1 MRGEKGNL
9 KAEASE
15 YVRGRVMPERVHSA
29 QPPGLAT
36 IRSAEVGSRMSVTV
50 RGELDIGAQ
59 QLQSELRD
67 ILGRSATGVDLDLS
81 AVRFCDCGGLN
92 ILLDLR
98 RQALLQG
105 KTVAVRACSP
115 EVQRLLDLTGAG
127 ELFTHPGPDGLHA
140 AVPEVLDG
148 RRQEKGVDQ
157 ELRTEVA
164 QLRRAMQTRPA
175 IDVARGILM
184 ASFSLSAEA
193 AWTVLVTASQNT
205 NTKLHHLAQDL
216 MDTIHGTPLPEE
228 VREQVAAAVLK
239 VQAAPPIPLDG
250 VAVQDITPE
259 PDAAPPLV

>member
-1 MRGEKGNL
+1 
-9 KAEASE
+9 
-15 YVRGRVMPERVHSA
+15 MPERVHSA
-29 QPPGLAT
+29 QPPSLAT
-36 IRSAEVGSRMSVTV
+36 IGFVAAGGRMSVTV

-59 QLQSELRD
+59 WLQPELRD

-92 ILLDLR
+92 VLLDLR
-98 RQALLQG
+98 HHALDQG

-115 EVQRLLDLTGAG
+115 VVRRLLDLTGTG
-127 ELFTHPGPDGLHA
+127 ELFTHSGPDGLDA
-140 AVPEVLDG
+140 PPPAVLDG
-148 RRQEKGVDQ
+148 RSGQRGVDH

-164 QLRRAMQTRPA
+164 QLRRAMRTRPA

-216 MDTIHGTPLPEE
+216 MDTVHGTPLPEE
-228 VREQVAAAVLK
+228 VREQVAAAVAK

-250 VAVQDITPE
+250 VPVPDVTPE
-259 PDAAPPLV
+259 PDGAPPRA